1 MSLGSITLVGAGP
14 GDPELITV
22 AGARALAAADVVVYD
37 RLVAGGLLDLAP
49 RRAELIPV
57 GKAKGC
63 GVAQAD
69 IEAILLARAAAGR
82 KVVRLKGGDPF
93 VFGRGAEEVAAAHAA
108 GIAVRVV
115 PGVSSALAAPAAAGI
130 PVTHR
135 ELAGAVTIL
144 SGHRVDGAGYDWDA
158 LARSASTLV
167 VLMGAS
173 TAVEVARRLVAAGRP
188 CDDPVAIIHAATTAH
203 QRVERLELADLAAG
217 QAAVVSP
224 SVIVIG
230 PVARLTSEP
239 GVDRAADI
247 ARSG

>member
-14 GDPELITV
+14 GDPDLITV
-22 AGARALAAADVVVYD
+22 AGARALADADVVVYD
-37 RLVAGGLLDLAP
+37 RLVAGALLHRAP

-69 IEAILLARAAAGR
+69 IEEILVARAAAGR
-82 KVVRLKGGDPF
+82 RVVRLKGGDPF
-93 VFGRGAEEVAAAHAA
+93 LFGRGAEEVAAAQAA
-108 GIAVRVV
+108 GIAVRVI

-188 CDDPVAIIHAATTAH
+188 CDDPVAIVHGATTSN

-217 QAAVVSP
+217 QAAVTSP

-230 PVARLTSEP
+230 PVARLASGTSA
-239 GVDRAADI
+239 GKAQDKKRVA
-247 ARSG
+247 